1 MSKSVRT
8 TILLDEIL
16 HSKLREIQARSI
28 KRTEKSISFS
38 STVNLIL
45 AKQLGVKLS

>member
-8 TILLDEIL
+8 TIMLNEIL
-16 HSKLREIQARSI
+16 HSKIREIQS
-28 KRTEKSISFS
+28 KQMLVSKKSISFS
-38 STVNLIL
+38 ATVNLIL